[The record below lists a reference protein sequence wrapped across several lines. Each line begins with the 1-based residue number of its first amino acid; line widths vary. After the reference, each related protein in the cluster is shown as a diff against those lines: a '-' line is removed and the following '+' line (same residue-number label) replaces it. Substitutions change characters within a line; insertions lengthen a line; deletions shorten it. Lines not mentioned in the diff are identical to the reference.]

1 MDSLS
6 KVAFMSSL
14 RSDFGNDTSEQL
26 SAEGFVLF
34 NLVREVFGFKGG
46 KESEFYNYTLKY
58 SNSNIPRINS
68 YIYEA
73 NAVYL

>member
-1 MDSLS
+1 
-6 KVAFMSSL
+6 MSSL
-14 RSDFGNDTSEQL
+14 RSDFGNDTSEHL
-26 SAEGFVLF
+26 SSEGFDLF

-58 SNSNIPRINS
+58 SNSNTPRINS

-73 NAVYL
+73 KQYIHKGCFI